1 MYFYEFIVHLC
12 VIKDND
18 PAIMNEKMKRRLFV
32 MLMAVA
38 AVGAWAKG
46 EVEFASREHDFGT
59 IKASAG
65 AVTANYEFTNT
76 GDEPVSIVTVTNGGC
91 GCTKPSFPLQPIAP
105 GKKGVI
111 KINFNPATFKGEFR
125 RSVKVQF
132 SNSRKRTVLKF
143 NGVVIPK

>member
-1 MYFYEFIVHLC
+1 M
-12 VIKDND
+12 
-18 PAIMNEKMKRRLFV
+18 
-32 MLMAVA
+32 
-38 AVGAWAKG
+38 
-46 EVEFASREHDFGT
+46 
-59 IKASAG
+59 
-65 AVTANYEFTNT
+65 TANYEFTNT